1 MILIVA
7 NDTLLR
13 DPPRTLLLGTQ
24 VKKDNLQAFWA
35 TLSHERRSDAAAR
48 GHDRERVRQISK
60 GDESVVSALMY
71 GSFALGQGD
80 RFSDIEVYLF
90 FEDGA
95 LESLDEEAW
104 VGQIAPLDLYYVNEF
119 GNGTA
124 IFEDLVRG
132 EFHFEA
138 ASNVGL
144 VDTWETAWFPSL
156 ESAVLVDKTGEL
168 SSWVR
173 RLVRRPPDL
182 DTPERALFLC
192 RSLMN
197 WTLMGDNLM
206 ERGEYA
212 RAEAFL
218 TLVHGH
224 LLQALRLV
232 EGKSDN
238 WLTPMRKLEKDASA
252 YSYERYRT
260 CTAAL
265 DAERL
270 VHAYTST
277 REWSRE
283 LMRELTTRHT
293 FALPEGL
300 LEKLDRRLGV
310 S

>member
-1 MILIVA
+1 VLQQEVMIEKVRELSE
-7 NDTLLR
+7 R
-13 DPPRTLLLGTQ
+13 D
-24 VKKDNLQAFWA
+24 
-35 TLSHERRSDAAAR
+35 
-48 GHDRERVRQISK
+48 ERV
-60 GDESVVSALMY
+60 VATLMY

-80 RFSDIEVYLF
+80 RFSDIEFYLF
-90 FEDGA
+90 FKDEVSEG
-95 LESLDEEAW
+95 LEEEAW

-144 VDTWETAWFPSL
+144 VDAWETAWFPSL
-156 ESAVLVDKTGEL
+156 DSAVLVDKTGEL
-168 SSWVR
+168 SSRVA

-197 WTLMGDNLM
+197 WTLMGANLL

-224 LLQALRLV
+224 LLQAVRLV
-232 EGKSDN
+232 EGKSAN
-238 WLTPMRKLEKDASA
+238 WLSPTRRLEEDASA
-252 YSYERYRT
+252 TSYERYRA
-260 CTAAL
+260 CTASLEADQL
-265 DAERL
+265 AW
-270 VHAYTST
+270 AYAST
-277 REWSRE
+277 WEWGQE
-283 LMRELTTRHT
+283 LMGELAARH
-293 FALPEGL
+293 ALELPEEL
-300 LEKLDRRLGV
+300 FDKLDQRLRM